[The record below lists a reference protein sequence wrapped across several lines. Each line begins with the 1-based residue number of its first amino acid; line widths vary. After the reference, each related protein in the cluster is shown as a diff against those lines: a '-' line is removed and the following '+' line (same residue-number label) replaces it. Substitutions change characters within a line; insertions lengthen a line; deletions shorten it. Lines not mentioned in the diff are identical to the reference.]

1 MALRRVLAWVTP
13 RPGVPVFDAAGFVA
27 SADTL
32 VLIADANASTNV
44 APLCAMLLQEVVD
57 AAKAAAARA
66 PGGRIDPPLRLV
78 GDEIANVAPL
88 PRLPDLGTDARGFGM
103 QLVLALQS
111 LAQDRRRWGA
121 DGAHTL
127 LDNMPA
133 EILLGGLT
141 DTDALKRYATL
152 VGEVELTRGSTSYDP
167 HTGRSTGA
175 SDHLTDRP
183 ALRADEARRIPDGH
197 GLLLYRNRP
206 AVLLRLT
213 PWYARPDGTTLT
225 AERTATETRRLATAP
240 ATSAATQTAGAAS
253 SAPPE
258 PRAPRTATR

>member
-1 MALRRVLAWVTP
+1 
-13 RPGVPVFDAAGFVA
+13 
-27 SADTL
+27 
-32 VLIADANASTNV
+32 
-44 APLCAMLLQEVVD
+44 MLLQEVVD
-57 AAKAAAARA
+57 AAKTAAARS

-78 GDEIANVAPL
+78 GDEIASVAPL
-88 PRLPDLGTDARGFGM
+88 PRLPDLGTDVRGFGM
-103 QLVLALQS
+103 QLALALQS
-111 LAQDRRRWGA
+111 LAQARRRWGA

-152 VGEVELTRGSTSYDP
+152 VGEVELTRGSTGYDP
-167 HTGRSTGA
+167 YTGRATGA
-175 SDHLTDRP
+175 SDRLIDRP

-206 AVLLRLT
+206 AVLLRMA
-213 PWYARPDGTTLT
+213 PWYARPDGETLT
-225 AERTATETRRLATAP
+225 AERAATEARRLTSAP
-240 ATSAATQTAGAAS
+240 AAGAATQATRAAGP
-253 SAPPE
+253 APPE

>member
-1 MALRRVLAWVTP
+1 M
-13 RPGVPVFDAAGFVA
+13 PVFDAAGFVA

-32 VLIADANASTNV
+32 VLIAGANASTNV

-57 AAKAAAARA
+57 AAKAAARA

-152 VGEVELTRGSTSYDP
+152 VGEVELTRGSTSYHP

-175 SDHLTDRP
+175 SDRLIHRP
-183 ALRADEARRIPDGH
+183 ALRIDEARRIPGGH
-197 GLLLYRNRP
+197 GLLVYRNRP

-213 PWYARPDGTTLT
+213 PWYARPEGSTL
-225 AERTATETRRLATAP
+225 ATERAATEACRLATTLPGPVPQAARAAGPAP
-240 ATSAATQTAGAAS
+240 R
-253 SAPPE
+253 E
-258 PRAPRTATR
+258 PRAPGTPAR